1 MRSTRDSAYP
11 LGLGS
16 NGKKPQ
22 SDLQN
27 GMLKINKIFPGT
39 SSAGSDVQLHTPH
52 SDLDTINL

>member
-1 MRSTRDSAYP
+1 MRSTRESAYP

-22 SDLQN
+22 SDHQN
-27 GMLKINKIFPGT
+27 GLLKINKIFPGT
-39 SSAGSDVQLHTPH
+39 SSAGSDQHHVQH